1 MLPYYILILVPA
13 VFMVFT
19 DHLTYKTRGFDFK
32 KLILGSFFLLFFII
46 LACRGIEI
54 GVDLDNYQEMF
65 EMTLTRDFF
74 ASLDIYRVEIGYR
87 ILQYLVGLLTD
98 DFRWVIVVV
107 ALFSTIPFWIMYQK
121 ESEYPYLTMILFVT
135 VAPFAMFFSGL
146 RQTCAMAFAV
156 PIYYLIKNKKP
167 VWFVIMVLIA
177 ALFHKSAIVMLA
189 MYPLYHIKF
198 GRNFA
203 YFFMPITGLCI
214 LFNEQI
220 LRMVFDTFTEGYF
233 DKYGEITNTG
243 SYTMLILFVIFI
255 VYSYVIPDEETID
268 DDTRGMRNFLYFI
281 IIVQSFAPVHTIAM
295 RINYYYMLFLPILI
309 PKIAA
314 SYDKSTKRL
323 SELSLIAMNVV
334 FTARF
339 FVDMHTSEDLLNIF
353 PYEVF
358 WK

>member
-13 VFMVFT
+13 LLMVFT

-32 KLILGSFFLLFFII
+32 KLILGSFFLLFFVI

-54 GVDLDNYQEMF
+54 GVDLNNYQEMF
-65 EMTLTRDFF
+65 EATASSDFF
-74 ASLDIYRVEIGYR
+74 ASLDNYGVEVGYHT
-87 ILQYLVGLLTD
+87 LQYLVGLLTD
-98 DFRWVIVVV
+98 DFRWMLVIV
-107 ALFSTIPFWIMYQK
+107 ALFSTVPLWILYQK

-146 RQTCAMAFAV
+146 RQTCAMAFVV

-167 VWFVIMVLIA
+167 VWFVIVVLIA
-177 ALFHKSAIVMLA
+177 SLFHKSAIVMLA

-203 YFFMPITGLCI
+203 YFFMPVTGLCL
-214 LFNEQI
+214 LFNKQ
-220 LRMVFDTFTEGYF
+220 LLSFAFNVLAGGYF
-233 DKYGEITNTG
+233 DKYGEIANTG
-243 SYTMLILFVIFI
+243 SYTMLILFIVFI
-255 VYSYVIPDEETID
+255 VYCYVIPDEEALD
-268 DDTRGMRNFLYFI
+268 DNIRGLRNFLYLMI
-281 IIVQSFAPVHTIAM
+281 IIQCFAPVHTVAM
-295 RINYYYMLFLPILI
+295 RMNYYYMLFLPILI

-314 SYDKSTKRL
+314 SCERQTARL
-323 SELSLIAMNVV
+323 SELSLIAMNVF
-334 FTARF
+334 FTARY
-339 FVDMHTSEDLLNIF
+339 FVEMYTGEDILNIY